1 MKLILTC
8 LSTTCVTITNVTSN
22 AQKHRKIPVF
32 FPSCFAV
39 PTFPGSSRC
48 KILVDNCLQFL
59 CRCMKTCCLPLGV
72 HKKKNAWWLC
82 ESQPQPEQWSRKIDF
97 KQSHP
102 LSQHFFFHS
111 HDLLASFAL
120 LAWPHQSPHPYKS
133 ACIFH
138 STFFREAMKN
148 GSRQSG
154 AALRAG
160 ALW

>member
-72 HKKKNAWWLC
+72 RKKKMPDDC
-82 ESQPQPEQWSRKIDF
+82 VS
-97 KQSHP
+97 
-102 LSQHFFFHS
+102 HS
-111 HDLLASFAL
+111 HSQSSGPEKQTSSNHTHLASTSFFIVMICWHHLHYWPDPIKAPTLTNLLVFSTAL
-120 LAWPHQSPHPYKS
+120 FLG
-133 ACIFH
+133 
-138 STFFREAMKN
+138 R
-148 GSRQSG
+148 
-154 AALRAG
+154 L
-160 ALW
+160 